1 MNAILYTSGDTTS
14 QELTPEESKIFDEAD
29 EIIEQNSSDFSNK
42 KSEHKSHIGLLI
54 FSIIFFIVF
63 LLASVFSTVFAF
75 INVNNTTFVSGI
87 SILGIDVSGLSKD
100 DAKQKVTDDVSNR
113 LSTDVIFKHNDET
126 YTLLPS
132 SVGGSFD
139 IDKVIDDA
147 YSVGRNGNIFQNNFA
162 ILNAMINSKNFIP
175 DFSFNSDSFDN
186 SISQMNSNF
195 ADGIVEPS
203 YDISGNNLI
212 IKSGK
217 NGNIVDSDKIK
228 SLFVDKLTVVPYNTD
243 SIEVPVF
250 SKEANKIDID
260 AIHSE
265 IYKEAHDASYTTNP
279 YAVYP
284 SSNGLDFNISIDEA
298 KALITGDKDS
308 YTIPL
313 KTLYPNVKTSDI
325 GIEAFP
331 NLLSSY
337 STSFASSSSNRA
349 TNVSLATNKI
359 NGKVLMPGEVF
370 SFNNTVGK
378 RTPQAG
384 FKVAGVYMNGQ
395 VATDYG
401 GGICQVSSTLYNA
414 VLRANLEIVDR
425 SNHMFEVGY
434 VPIGTDATVSW
445 GAPDFKFKNSRSY
458 PIKIVTSSSNRKCVV
473 KFYGLK
479 ESEEYDIEIVSYR
492 TGSVPYRTTYTT
504 DSSLAA
510 GQQKV
515 IQRGSNGAK
524 SVAYRIRK
532 KNGQVISKELLSK
545 DTYDPH
551 NQIIAVGK

>member
-1 MNAILYTSGDTTS
+1 MNAILYTSGDTS
-14 QELTPEESKIFDEAD
+14 LQELTPEESKIFDEAD

-100 DAKQKVTDDVSNR
+100 DAKQKVADDVSNR

-265 IYKEAHDASYTTNP
+265 IYKEAQDASYTTNP

-370 SFNNTVGK
+370 SFNDTVGK

-532 KNGQVISKELLSK
+532 KNGHVISKELLSK

>member
-29 EIIEQNSSDFSNK
+29 KIIEQNSSDFSNK

-100 DAKQKVTDDVSNR
+100 DAKQKVTDDVFNR

-228 SLFVDKLTVVPYNTD
+228 SLFVDKLIFVPYNTD

-265 IYKEAHDASYTTNP
+265 IYKEAQDASYTTNP

-331 NLLSSY
+331 DLLSSY

-492 TGSVPYRTTYTT
+492 TGSVPYRTTYTS

>member
-1 MNAILYTSGDTTS
+1 MNAILYTSGNTTS

-29 EIIEQNSSDFSNK
+29 EIIEQNSNDFSNK

-63 LLASVFSTVFAF
+63 ILASVFSTVFAF
-75 INVNNTTFVSGI
+75 ININNTTFVSGI

-100 DAKQKVTDDVSNR
+100 DAKQKVTDDVSNI

-147 YSVGRNGNIFQNNFA
+147 YSVGRSGNIFQNNFA
-162 ILNAMINSKNFIP
+162 ILDAMINSKNFIP
-175 DFSFNSDSFDN
+175 DFSFNSDSFDD

-265 IYKEAHDASYTTNP
+265 IYKEAQDASYTTNP
-279 YAVYP
+279 YVVYP

-370 SFNNTVGK
+370 SFNDTVGK

>member
-29 EIIEQNSSDFSNK
+29 KIIEQNSSDFSNK

-228 SLFVDKLTVVPYNTD
+228 SLFVDKLIFVPYNTD

-265 IYKEAHDASYTTNP
+265 IYKEAQDASYTTNP

>member
-1 MNAILYTSGDTTS
+1 MNAILYTSGDTTL

-228 SLFVDKLTVVPYNTD
+228 SLFVDKLIFVPYNTD

-265 IYKEAHDASYTTNP
+265 IYKEAQDASYTTNP

-370 SFNNTVGK
+370 SFNGTVGK

>member
-175 DFSFNSDSFDN
+175 DFSFNSDSFDD

-228 SLFVDKLTVVPYNTD
+228 SLFVDKLIVVPYNTD

-265 IYKEAHDASYTTNP
+265 IYKEAQDASYTTNP

-331 NLLSSY
+331 DLLSSY

-370 SFNNTVGK
+370 SFNGTVGK

-479 ESEEYDIEIVSYR
+479 ESEEYNIEIVSYR

>member
-29 EIIEQNSSDFSNK
+29 KIIEQNSSDFSNK

-228 SLFVDKLTVVPYNTD
+228 SLFVDKLIFVPYNTD

-265 IYKEAHDASYTTNP
+265 IYKEAQDASYTTNP

-370 SFNNTVGK
+370 SFNGTVGK

-532 KNGQVISKELLSK
+532 KNGQIISKELLSK

>member
-1 MNAILYTSGDTTS
+1 MNAILYTSSDTTS

-29 EIIEQNSSDFSNK
+29 KIIEQNSSDFSNK

-100 DAKQKVTDDVSNR
+100 DAKQKVADDVSNR

-175 DFSFNSDSFDN
+175 DFSFNSDSFDD

-228 SLFVDKLTVVPYNTD
+228 SLFVDKLIFVPYNTD

-250 SKEANKIDID
+250 SKEANKIDIA

-265 IYKEAHDASYTTNP
+265 IYKEAQDASYTTNP

-331 NLLSSY
+331 DLLSSY

-370 SFNNTVGK
+370 SFNDTVGK

>member
-1 MNAILYTSGDTTS
+1 MNAILYTSGDTTL

-203 YDISGNNLI
+203 YDISGNNLF

-228 SLFVDKLTVVPYNTD
+228 SLFVDKLIFVPYNTD

-250 SKEANKIDID
+250 SKEANKIDIA

-265 IYKEAHDASYTTNP
+265 IYKEAQDASYTTNP

-370 SFNNTVGK
+370 SFNGTVGK

>member
-29 EIIEQNSSDFSNK
+29 KIIEQNSSDFSNK

-250 SKEANKIDID
+250 SKEANKIDIA

-265 IYKEAHDASYTTNP
+265 IYKEAQDASYTTNP

-331 NLLSSY
+331 DLLSSY

-370 SFNNTVGK
+370 SFNGTVGK

>member
-29 EIIEQNSSDFSNK
+29 KIIEQNSSDFSNK

-228 SLFVDKLTVVPYNTD
+228 SLFVDKLIVVPYNTD

-331 NLLSSY
+331 DLLSSY

-370 SFNNTVGK
+370 SFNGTVGK

-532 KNGQVISKELLSK
+532 KNCQVISKELLSK

>member
-175 DFSFNSDSFDN
+175 DFSFNSDSFDD

-217 NGNIVDSDKIK
+217 NGNIVDSDQIK
-228 SLFVDKLTVVPYNTD
+228 SLFVDKLIVVPYNTD

-265 IYKEAHDASYTTNP
+265 IYKEAQDASYTTNP

-331 NLLSSY
+331 DLLSSY

-370 SFNNTVGK
+370 SFNGTVGK

>member
-1 MNAILYTSGDTTS
+1 MNAILYTSGDITS

-29 EIIEQNSSDFSNK
+29 KIIEQNSSDFSNK

-175 DFSFNSDSFDN
+175 DFSFNSDSFDD

-260 AIHSE
+260 AIHRE
-265 IYKEAHDASYTTNP
+265 IYKEAQDASYTTNP

-331 NLLSSY
+331 DLLSSY

-370 SFNNTVGK
+370 SFNGTVGK

>member
-29 EIIEQNSSDFSNK
+29 KIIEQNSSDFSNK

-228 SLFVDKLTVVPYNTD
+228 SLFVDKLIVVPYNTD

-265 IYKEAHDASYTTNP
+265 IYKEAQDASYTTNP

-331 NLLSSY
+331 DLLSSY

-370 SFNNTVGK
+370 SFNGTVGK

-395 VATDYG
+395 IATDYG

>member
-29 EIIEQNSSDFSNK
+29 KIIEQNSSDFSNK

-228 SLFVDKLTVVPYNTD
+228 SLFVDKLIFVPYNTD

-265 IYKEAHDASYTTNP
+265 IYKEAQDASYTTNP

-370 SFNNTVGK
+370 SFNGTVGK

-492 TGSVPYRTTYTT
+492 TGSVPYRTTYAT

>member
-29 EIIEQNSSDFSNK
+29 KIIEQNSSDFSNK

-228 SLFVDKLTVVPYNTD
+228 SLFVDKLIFVPYNTD

-265 IYKEAHDASYTTNP
+265 IYKEAYTTNP

-370 SFNNTVGK
+370 SFNGTVGK